1 MWICNW
7 RQSGFGSFV
16 HRALDLPMCL
26 PARHSMS
33 SPELPSAHCAC
44 TDYWLVWLNECTCV
58 YIFYICTVYIYS
70 VYVYIGVYYVY
81 RHVATYPN
89 SPCFKENLWWVSKV
103 NWCGYSKIPQQDGSA
118 KILTL
123 IFLWVCLAEE
133 GHEVK
138 MFTLYQGKFQT
149 ERSYVFSRVRQGQGS
164 WKTVGILTSK
174 N

>member
-7 RQSGFGSFV
+7 RQSGFGSFI

-26 PARHSMS
+26 PAWHSMS

-44 TDYWLVWLNECTCV
+44 TDYRLVWLNECTCV

-89 SPCFKENLWWVSKV
+89 SPCFKENLWWITKV
-103 NWCGYSKIPQQDGSA
+103 NWCGYSKIPQQDVFA

-123 IFLWVCLAEE
+123 
-133 GHEVK
+133 
-138 MFTLYQGKFQT
+138 
-149 ERSYVFSRVRQGQGS
+149 FSFGCVWLRKAMKSKCSLCTRESSRQKGPNRMRLLC
-164 WKTVGILTSK
+164 IL
-174 N
+174 